1 VLVASSPAERPV
13 RSAGR
18 IIHLLTIAEMNSSV
32 MPQATPSA
40 PRDLTYRT
48 IAVDGVNIFY
58 REAGPA
64 DGPVVLLL
72 HGWPSS
78 SHMFRDL
85 IPKLADR
92 FHLIAPDYPGFGY
105 SDAPSTS
112 DFTYT
117 FDNLAALVEKFV
129 AALGITKLSLYV
141 QDYGGPIGFRL
152 ASKNPELI
160 RGLVVQ
166 NAIAHTDGISENLA
180 PLARYWE
187 DQGAENET
195 AVRGF
200 LTFDT
205 TKFQYTHGAAHPER
219 ISPDAY
225 TLDQARLDRL
235 GNDAIQLALFLDYRS
250 NPPQFPIWQKYLRT
264 HRPPML
270 VVWGK
275 NDPFFTP
282 AGAQAIARDN
292 PNATV
297 MLVDGGHFA
306 LEEYSTEI
314 AAEMRALADRVAAG
328 TYQA

>member
-1 VLVASSPAERPV
+1 MSQ
-13 RSAGR
+13 G
-18 IIHLLTIAEMNSSV
+18 
-32 MPQATPSA
+32 TPSA
-40 PRDLTYRT
+40 PRDVAYRT

-58 REAGPA
+58 REAGPP

-85 IPKLADR
+85 LPKLADR

-105 SDAPSTS
+105 SDAPLTS
-112 DFTYT
+112 QFTYT
-117 FDNLAALVEKFV
+117 FDNFAALVERFV

-152 ASKNPELI
+152 AAKRPDLI
-160 RGLVVQ
+160 RAIVVQ

-187 DQGAENET
+187 DQGVQNEA

-205 TKFQYTHGAAHPER
+205 TKFQYMHGAAHPER

-225 TLDQARLDRL
+225 TLDQARLDRP

-250 NPPQFPIWQKYLRT
+250 NPPQFPVWQNYLRT

-282 AGAQAIARDN
+282 AGADAIARDN

-297 MLVDGGHFA
+297 VLVDGGHFA
-306 LEEYSTEI
+306 LEEYATEI

-328 TYQA
+328 TSR